1 MGRVPKEGSLINK
14 QGLTLRT
21 MYWAAEESSK
31 SSSSSSSNT
40 KKDPRRIL
48 VLVHGHG
55 AHLEF
60 GASHVSDGRRAPSQ
74 TPHSYHST
82 THRAPATAHP
92 LVELLHIPSPGAQ
105 PMYENSWAAYFN
117 QQGIDVCGI
126 DNQGCGRSDALYNI
140 RWYVDKFDD
149 YVDDVLQYT
158 RHVIDTLPATERA
171 SAKVYIAGLSLG
183 GCIALNCVMRDP
195 ALFKR
200 GGLILMAPMI
210 SLEKI
215 SRRSP
220 NKYMLPIARLL
231 SYLVPTAPLVAT
243 EKNEVHPEI
252 QEIWDRDPR
261 TSQDAYTR
269 VRSAYE
275 YITACDRLMAAL
287 RAGGVLEGQRVL
299 LFHSERD
306 TMVDPEGSKAL
317 VALSASEDMTVRWV
331 NDMWHVLTKE
341 PGCDRVAR
349 EIASWMLAR

>member
-21 MYWAAEESSK
+21 MYWAAEESS
-31 SSSSSSSNT
+31 SSSSSSSSSKSKSN
-40 KKDPRRIL
+40 RRIL
-48 VLVHGHG
+48 ILVHGHG

-60 GASHVSDGRRAPSQ
+60 GASHVPDGRRAPSQ
-74 TPHSYHST
+74 TPLFYPSPVPPVPPVTPYN
-82 THRAPATAHP
+82 
-92 LVELLHIPSPGAQ
+92 VELLHIPSPGAQ
-105 PMYENSWAAYFN
+105 PTYENSWAAYFN

-126 DNQGCGRSDALYNI
+126 DNQGCGGSDALYNI
-140 RWYVDKFDD
+140 RWYVDRFDD

-287 RAGGVLEGQRVL
+287 RAGGVLEGQRLL

-306 TMVDPEGSKAL
+306 TMVDPEGSEAL

-341 PGCDRVAR
+341 PGCDRVVR